1 MANFFGLFRKEKEV
15 RRSQETISQ
24 VNQAHVLSAGNG
36 KPRAVVFV
44 DYEHWHISLDKMYH
58 TRPDIKGW
66 RNNLAKDYDLKE
78 ILFFGDFSNSSLRS
92 DIPRIR
98 EVTNYIIETQNAS
111 QYHKKDYTDFIML
124 DHIYQKAITS
134 ADIDVFIIFSGD
146 GHFSSVVSFLTTRIN
161 KPVGI
166 YGIKDCISTQLRNS
180 ATWTIELP
188 EKTEDPMLAYY
199 QMIIKNLQHV
209 EVNNEKIKN
218 SKKVKSFPTFWGTVE
233 AATRYHNAD
242 KDTLVR
248 AMRAMIDKGYL
259 FQSHERVNSQS
270 SKKVK
275 VLNIDWTKVNR
286 DGIWSETTT

>member
-1 MANFFGLFRKEKEV
+1 MANFFGLFRKEVKKN
-15 RRSQETISQ
+15 QETAAPHINTAQ
-24 VNQAHVLSAGNG
+24 ILSTGNG
-36 KPRAVVFV
+36 KPQAVVFV

-58 TRPDIKGW
+58 TRPDIKAW
-66 RNNLAKDYDLKE
+66 RNKLAKDYDLKE
-78 ILFFGDFSNSSLRS
+78 IMFFGDFSNSSLRS

-146 GHFSSVVSFLTTRIN
+146 GHFSSVVSFLTTRVN

-166 YGIKDCISTQLRNS
+166 YGIKDCISTQLKNS
-180 ATWTIELP
+180 ATWTVEVPDKLD
-188 EKTEDPMLAYY
+188 DPMIKYY
-199 QMIIKNLQHV
+199 QMIIQNLQHV
-209 EVNNEKIKN
+209 EENNEKIKG
-218 SKKVKSFPTFWGTVE
+218 SRKIKSFPTFWGTVE

-242 KDTLVR
+242 KDTLVK

-259 FQSHERVNSQS
+259 FQSHENVNAQS
-270 SKKVK
+270 AKKVK
-275 VLNIDWTKVNR
+275 VLNIDWAKVKR
-286 DGIWSETTT
+286 DGILPEQAT